1 MMTMVVATLACLCFV
16 FSSVYAQLTTLASC
30 KEEVCCNK
38 QATPYL
44 TSCKDIKQKWSNS
57 PSGYYQLGT
66 RRGPVSTYCNMNG
79 LCGSKGGWTRI
90 GYLNMGNPNENCPS
104 GFRLYQ
110 NGGIK
115 TCGRATSSAGS
126 CTSVKFLADDISYSQ
141 VCGRVV
147 GYQHGSPD
155 AVIEGAHHNDINSY
169 YVDGVSITCGFPRQH
184 VWTLIAGLLEAA
196 MYFENTNHLAPNCP
210 CSTGS
215 PQKSTLQSF
224 IGSDYFCESGNP
236 STDGK
241 YPYNVLY
248 TSDPLW
254 DGKGCGSLE
263 GTCCAAPG
271 LPWFHKTLDN
281 ATTDYIELRVCGD
294 EGTENEDTPIVF
306 YEIYIK

>member
-1 MMTMVVATLACLCFV
+1 MTMAVIALACLCFV

-44 TSCKDIKQKWSNS
+44 TSCKDIKKKRSNS

-66 RRGPVSTYCNMNG
+66 RKGPVSMYCNMEE
-79 LCGSKGGWTRI
+79 LCDSTGGWTRI
-90 GYLNMGNPNENCPS
+90 GYFNMAEANRRCPP

-110 NGGIK
+110 SGDVRA
-115 TCGRATSSAGS
+115 CGRPQSSSGS
-126 CTSVKFLADDISYSQ
+126 CASIKILSNDISYSE

-147 GYQHGSPD
+147 GYQYGSTD
-155 AVIEGAHHNDINSY
+155 AVHSYITYKSNNDINSFY
-169 YVDGVSITCGFPRQH
+169 MDGVSITHGFYRQH
-184 VWTLIAGLLEAA
+184 VWTLLSGINGVSNL
-196 MYFENTNHLAPNCP
+196 NHDASYRCP
-210 CSTGS
+210 CGVQGS
-215 PQKSTLQSF
+215 ILQSF
-224 IGSDYFCESGNP
+224 LNDNDYFCESGNHA
-236 STDGK
+236 SDDS
-241 YPYNVLY
+241 YDFVLY

-263 GTCCAAPG
+263 GACCAAPG

-281 ATTDYIELRVCGD
+281 VTTDYIELRVCGD
-294 EGTENEDTPIVF
+294 EGTANEDTPIAF

>member
-1 MMTMVVATLACLCFV
+1 MTMAVIALACLCFV

-44 TSCKDIKQKWSNS
+44 TSCKDIKKKWNNS

-66 RRGPVSTYCNMNG
+66 RRGAVSMYCNMNE

-90 GYLNMGNPNENCPS
+90 AYLNMGDPNENCPS

-110 NGGIK
+110 KGGIK
-115 TCGRATSSAGS
+115 TCGRLTSSVGS

-147 GYQHGSPD
+147 GYQYASPD
-155 AVIEGAHHNDINSY
+155 AVYAEGAHHNDIDSY
-169 YVDGVSITCGFPRQH
+169 YVDGVSITRGFPRQH
-184 VWTLIAGLLEAA
+184 VWTLMGAVLEA
-196 MYFENTNHLAPNCP
+196 TTLCP
-210 CSTGS
+210 CYSGS

-224 IGSDYFCESGNP
+224 IGSDYFCESGN
-236 STDGK
+236 SDGTWK
-241 YPYNVLY
+241 YVFYR
-248 TSDPLW
+248 SDPLW

-263 GTCCAAPG
+263 GACCAAPG
-271 LPWFHKTLDN
+271 LLWFHKTLDN
-281 ATTDYIELRVCGD
+281 VTSDYIELRVCGD
-294 EGTENEDTPIVF
+294 QSTEDEDTPIHF
-306 YEIYIK
+306 YEIYVK

>member
-1 MMTMVVATLACLCFV
+1 MARLFTLMTMATIALACLCFV
-16 FSSVYAQLTTLASC
+16 FSSVYAQSTTLASC

-44 TSCKDIKQKWSNS
+44 TSCKDIKKKWSNS

-66 RRGPVSTYCNMNG
+66 RRGAVSMYCNMNE

-90 GYLNMGNPNENCPS
+90 AYLNMGDPNENCPP

-110 NGGIK
+110 KGGIK
-115 TCGRATSSAGS
+115 TCGRPTSSVGS

-147 GYQHGSPD
+147 GYQYASPD
-155 AVIEGAHHNDINSY
+155 AVHDGGAHHNDIDSY
-169 YVDGVSITCGFPRQH
+169 YVDGVSITRGFPRQH
-184 VWTLIAGLLEAA
+184 VWTLMSAVLESA
-196 MYFENTNHLAPNCP
+196 TCP
-210 CSTGS
+210 CSSGS

-224 IGSDYFCESGNP
+224 IGSDYFCESGN
-236 STDGK
+236 SDGTWK
-241 YPYNVLY
+241 YVIY

-254 DGKGCGSLE
+254 DGKGCGILE
-263 GTCCAAPG
+263 GACCAASG

-281 ATTDYIELRVCGD
+281 ATSDYIELRVCGD
-294 EGTENEDTPIVF
+294 LGTDDEDTPIHF
-306 YEIYIK
+306 YEIYVK